1 MVNYKRNNMSKGN
14 SYPNSNSQ
22 PQMKKHSGCKRGVSK
37 KDGSPYT
44 QGWNYSR
51 AHGLV
56 SFLAVCTKGTHETT
70 SATGRKWLN
79 VMVKVQK
86 KFQNDVLFSGLMDA
100 LTGKVIINDQNLVM
114 NPSAPNGG
122 YCGKIK

>member
-1 MVNYKRNNMSKGN
+1 MAYQKRMNKGN
-14 SYPNSNSQ
+14 SYQNSSNNSSFQ
-22 PQMKKHSGCKRGVSK
+22 KKHSGCKTGITRT
-37 KDGSPYT
+37 DGSPFT

-56 SFLAVCTKGTHETT
+56 SFLAVVTKKTHTVT
-70 SATGRKWLN
+70 SKTGRQWLN

-86 KFQNDVLFSGLMDA
+86 KLQKDVLFSGLMDVQ
-100 LTGKVIINDQNLVM
+100 TGKVIISDQNIVM
-114 NPSAPNGG
+114 NPKAPNGG

>member
-1 MVNYKRNNMSKGN
+1 MANYKKNNSNNRYSNGNTNNNM
-14 SYPNSNSQ
+14 Q
-22 PQMKKHSGCKRGVSK
+22 KKHSGCKTGVSR

-51 AHGLV
+51 SHGLV

-70 SATGRKWLN
+70 SKTGRKWLN

-86 KFQNDVLFSGLMDA
+86 KFQNDVLFSGLMDVM
-100 LTGKVIINDQNLVM
+100 TGKVIINDQNIVM
-114 NPSAPNGG
+114 NPKAPNGG

>member
-1 MVNYKRNNMSKGN
+1 MRQSNNNRNNVN
-14 SYPNSNSQ
+14 NRNSNNNQST
-22 PQMKKHSGCKRGVSK
+22 MKKHSGCKTGVSR

-56 SFLAVCTKGTHETT
+56 SFLAVCTKGTSLHI
-70 SATGRKWLN
+70 SKTGREWLN

-86 KFQNDVLFSGLMDA
+86 KFQNDVLFSGLMDKV
-100 LTGKVIINDQNLVM
+100 TGKVIINDQNLVM
-114 NPSAPNGG
+114 NPKAPNGG